1 MNLSIDCNAEKV
13 AVFVMDIAQKQIP
26 FATLRTLT
34 QLASKT
40 RKAVYDEMDLV
51 LDLPLKRFTLQSMGV
66 TPATFASGPV
76 SKVFLKD
83 DPLKRQDKAF
93 GHLFRGGER
102 RWKNMEGAL
111 LRKGLMPPGMYAVPG
126 GACPI
131 DQYGNIPPS
140 FVRSILSY
148 FQALNEGNMLQKT
161 KELKSSKRKDPK
173 TGFMRIH
180 GKEYFISFGNNKM
193 AGRIAPKNKG
203 VYQQYQHLA
212 AGIYS
217 RTGTHGVDISPIIM
231 FVPKK
236 RPYRKYIDLH
246 LLGERVLNQNKQ
258 QFFAQNLADA
268 IAGSRAIG
276 SMMDAVD

>member
-13 AVFVMDIAQKQIP
+13 ALFVMDIAEKQIP
-26 FATLRTLT
+26 FATLRTLS

-51 LDLPLKRFTLQSMGV
+51 LELPLKRFTLQAMGV
-66 TPATFASGPV
+66 TPATFESGPV

-111 LRKGLMPPGMYAVPG
+111 LRKNLMPPGMYAVPG
-126 GACPI
+126 EACPI
-131 DQYGNIPPS
+131 DRYGNIPPS

-161 KELKSSKRKDPK
+161 KTLKSNKKKDPK
-173 TGFMRIH
+173 TGFMRTY
-180 GKEYFISFGNNKM
+180 GKEYFISFGSNRM
-193 AGRIAPKNKG
+193 AARVSPKTAQM
-203 VYQQYQHLA
+203 YQQYQHLA

-236 RPYRKYIDLH
+236 RPYRKYIDLP
-246 LLGERVLNQNKQ
+246 LLGERVLNQNKE
-258 QFFAQNLADA
+258 QFFAQNLAEA
-268 IAGSRAIG
+268 IAGSKVIKR
-276 SMMDAVD
+276 MMDAAD

>member
-13 AVFVMDIAQKQIP
+13 SAFLVDIAQKQIP

-66 TPATFASGPV
+66 TPATFARGPV
-76 SKVFLKD
+76 STVFLKD

-111 LRKGLMPPGMYAVPG
+111 LRKGLMPSGMYAVPG
-126 GACPI
+126 EACPI
-131 DQYGNIPPS
+131 DQYGNIPAS

-161 KELKSSKRKDPK
+161 KDLKSKKKKDPK
-173 TGFMRIH
+173 TGFMRTY
-180 GKEYFISFGNNKM
+180 GKEYFITL
-193 AGRIAPKNKG
+193 GRGRPNER
-203 VYQQYQHLA
+203 HLA
-212 AGIYS
+212 PGIYS
-217 RTGTHGVDISPIIM
+217 RTATHGVDISPIIM
-231 FVPKK
+231 FVKK
-236 RPYRKYIDLH
+236 KKPYRKYIDLH
-246 LLGERVLNQNKQ
+246 LLGERVLNQNKE

-268 IAGSRAIG
+268 IAGSRTVG
-276 SMMDAVD
+276 GMMDAVD